1 MPDDRYLP
9 SPSPAELEACSDVIR
24 VRTGPHD
31 ADESGQWHGA
41 HKIVVAGLD
50 AALSLSFREAGK
62 LTHVPLSDR
71 DISIIPAGLPHS
83 FQGDEPANLTTIW
96 IAAGFLRTLAAQ
108 HAMDEHVLAGRY
120 AVFDPFLLHFAR
132 SMAQQ
137 LQHGGTL
144 DRAYLDAAAIVIG
157 QHLLRSYSAA
167 PDNTAAG
174 LPRHKLRRALD
185 FIGHHFRDDIGFQD
199 IAEHVGISPYHFA
212 RMFKQATGESPHQFI
227 MRCRIDAAKRMLAE
241 SDKAISDIAFEVG
254 YRSQSYF
261 TTRFSML
268 AGMPPAAY
276 RAQLG

>member
-1 MPDDRYLP
+1 MPDDRYVQ
-9 SPSPAELEACSDVIR
+9 SPTPVALEACSDVIR

-31 ADESGQWHGA
+31 APEAGHWQGA

-50 AALSLSFREAGK
+50 APLSLSFREAGK

-71 DISIIPAGLPHS
+71 HISIIPAGLAHT
-83 FQGDEPANLTTIW
+83 FQGEAAANLTTIW
-96 IAAGFLRTLAAQ
+96 IGAEFLRTLAAQ
-108 HAMDEHVLAGRY
+108 HAMDEHVLLARY
-120 AVFDPFLLHFAR
+120 AVFDPFILHFAH

-137 LQHGGTL
+137 LQQGGIL

-157 QHLLRSYSAA
+157 QHLLRCYSAA
-167 PDNTAAG
+167 PEHMATG

-185 FIGHHFRDDIGFQD
+185 FIGHHFQEDIGFQD
-199 IAEHVGISPYHFA
+199 IDEHVGISPFHFA